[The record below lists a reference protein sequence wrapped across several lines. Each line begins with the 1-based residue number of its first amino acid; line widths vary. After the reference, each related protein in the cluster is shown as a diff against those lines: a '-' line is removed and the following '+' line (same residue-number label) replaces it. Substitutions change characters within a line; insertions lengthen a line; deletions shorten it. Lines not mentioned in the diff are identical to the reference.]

1 MASEKDGNSYGEL
14 LIGYLLGVLVG
25 VFVIVFIVAFW
36 KPISTRGCLLIGY
49 ISLKDE
55 KCCQYIM
62 KRTCTEE
69 LNLIFEAVCFRYTE
83 SSYFKQNCFKYSK

>member
-55 KCCQYIM
+55 KCCQYLM
-62 KRTCTEE
+62 NRACTGEF
-69 LNLIFEAVCFRYTE
+69 NIANEAFCFLYMETK
-83 SSYFKQNCFKYSK
+83 YFKKNCFKYST